1 MKMLPNKAIVR
12 VRYSETD
19 KMGFVHHSRHFS
31 WFEVGRTEL
40 LRERGFPYRE
50 LEEKGIFMPV
60 VEACCRYR
68 SPARYDDLMEVE
80 TELREV
86 TYVRVR
92 FEYAVRRVEDEKL
105 IATGFTIHVC
115 TDHAGSPTKLP
126 DFVRERLQVDEM
138 EEERC

>member
-1 MKMLPNKAIVR
+1 MLPNRTILR
-12 VRYSETD
+12 VKYSETD

-40 LRERGFPYRE
+40 LRECGCVYKE

-68 SPARYDDLMEVE
+68 FPARYDDLMEVI

-92 FEYAVRRVEDEKL
+92 FEYAVRRVEDGKL

-115 TDHAGSPTKLP
+115 TDRAGSPTKLP
-126 DFVRERLQVDEM
+126 DFVRETLQADAM
-138 EEERC
+138 EERRC